1 MRQRIILIGYMGT
14 GKSTIGKKLSEELG
28 LPFFDTDTI
37 IEKNQ
42 KMTVYQLFETIGE
55 DNFRELEKKVIHE
68 MQNHQSFVLATGGGL
83 PCYNDNIQFLNELG
97 LTIYIKN
104 STEELVKR
112 LIIDKDNR
120 PLLKN
125 KNEEELYNFVKSNL
139 EVREQFYNQS
149 KVVLTS
155 NNHDLQSLKE
165 IIRLNYLA

>member
-1 MRQRIILIGYMGT
+1 MGA

-55 DNFRELEKKVIHE
+55 DNFRELEKKVILE

-83 PCYNDNIQFLNELG
+83 PCYNDNMQFLNELG

-112 LIIDKDNR
+112 LI
-120 PLLKN
+120 
-125 KNEEELYNFVKSNL
+125 
-139 EVREQFYNQS
+139 
-149 KVVLTS
+149 
-155 NNHDLQSLKE
+155 KE
-165 IIRLNYLA
+165 YL